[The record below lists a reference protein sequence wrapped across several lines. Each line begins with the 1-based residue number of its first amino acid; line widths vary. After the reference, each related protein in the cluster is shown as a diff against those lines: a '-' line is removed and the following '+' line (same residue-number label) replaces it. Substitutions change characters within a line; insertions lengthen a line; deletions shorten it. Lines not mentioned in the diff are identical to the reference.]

1 MPNLPM
7 RPRVLLFLLL
17 VTSPAV
23 TATAQESVDTLPT
36 RPDSTRAVPA
46 TLQEVMVTGTR
57 AASTVGALPFN
68 TAVIGRDALRQRAS
82 FAVPAVLQQLT
93 GFTLGNY
100 GHPVT
105 QRPERSAGAF
115 RGLGGTSASRALVLL
130 DGIPVNDP
138 FNGQVRWSRIPLSLV
153 DRVEVVRGGGSMA
166 WGSRALSGVI
176 QLVTAR
182 PDGARLEGLAEG
194 GGLSTAHL
202 ALSGSARAGRLEV
215 LGAADLFDSDGFLWI
230 RDDQAGAV
238 DRPRGIHSAVGYA
251 SLRYQLTPNLVVH
264 AGGNYVDDQNRGETP
279 LTSRTATTGELR
291 GGLDWATPDGGLL
304 SVLWYGAHRT
314 SRFSVPSVST
324 DRNSET
330 MRRATSIPSS
340 SQGGTVQWAPRLGAR
355 HEATVGMEG
364 TWVQG
369 EYHDLHTVVNNQYTR
384 ERYAGGRQLS
394 LGLFATD
401 GITLSERT
409 RLQLGA
415 RAERVLNLEGFR
427 GELLRSTGVALSDT
441 SYPGQDQTI
450 LTGLVGVRHL
460 LSGRTALRASAYR
473 SFRSATLFEL
483 HTPVFI
489 GASAGSSVIE
499 ANPALRPEILHG
511 VEVGLDQSVGAALL
525 VRGTAFWN
533 RVTDPIVEVTLG
545 TATTAGQVIAPCGG
559 LARNTVCRQRRNV
572 GAVRSLGLELDAEWR
587 PLPALDVEVGYAY
600 NPTRLV
606 SPDSL
611 LDGRWTRGAARHSLS
626 AAVSAAPAGVVD
638 LRLEV
643 RWIGTRFDDDRNT
656 IELPSFTLVGASLSR
671 RIGPWLSASLK
682 AENLLDARYP
692 VTRGTSG
699 IEEMGAPRWLLAG
712 LRVQW

>member
-1 MPNLPM
+1 MPNLP
-7 RPRVLLFLLL
+7 RHLLL
-17 VTSPAV
+17 PLILALAPSGLASGQQPADTTLRRTDSLTV
-23 TATAQESVDTLPT
+23 TA
-36 RPDSTRAVPA
+36 A

-57 AASTVGALPFN
+57 AASTVGELPLN
-68 TAVIGRDALRQRAS
+68 TAVIGREALRQRPS
-82 FAVPAVLQQLT
+82 FAAPAVLQQLA

-130 DGIPVNDP
+130 DGVPVNDP
-138 FNGQVRWSRIPLSLV
+138 FNGQVRWSRIPLPLV
-153 DRVEVVRGGGSMA
+153 ERVEVVRGGGSMA

-176 QLVTAR
+176 QLVTVR
-182 PDGARLEGLAEG
+182 PSGTRLEGMVEG
-194 GGLSTAHL
+194 GGLSTSHL
-202 ALSGSARAGRLEV
+202 ALSGSTRIGRLEV
-215 LGAADLFDSDGFLWI
+215 LGAADMFDTDGFLWI
-230 RDDQAGAV
+230 REDQAGAV
-238 DRPRGIHSAVGYA
+238 DQPRGIRSAVGYA

-264 AGGNYVDDQNRGETP
+264 GGGNYVDDENRGETP
-279 LTSRTATTGELR
+279 LTSRGATTGEVR
-291 GGLDWATPDGGLL
+291 GGLDWATPDGGLFTL
-304 SVLWYGAHRT
+304 QWYGAHRT
-314 SRFSVPSVST
+314 SRFTLPSVST
-324 DRNSET
+324 DRSTET

-340 SQGGTVQWAPRLGAR
+340 SAGGTVQWAPGLGAG
-355 HEATVGMEG
+355 HEATVGVEAS
-364 TWVQG
+364 WVKG
-369 EYHDLHTVVNNQYTR
+369 EYHDLHTVVSNQYAR

-427 GELLRSTGVALSDT
+427 GELLRSTGTALSDT
-441 SYPGQDQTI
+441 SYPGQDQTV

-460 LSGRTALRASAYR
+460 LATSTALRASAYR

-483 HTPVFI
+483 HTPVFT
-489 GASAGSSVIE
+489 GSAAGSSVIE
-499 ANPALRPEILHG
+499 ANPALRPELLHG
-511 VEVGLDQSVGAALL
+511 IEVGIDQSVGQMLL
-525 VRGTAFWN
+525 VRGTAFLN

-545 TATTAGQVIAPCGG
+545 TATTAGQVIAPCGA

-572 GAVRSLGLELDAEWR
+572 GAVRSTGLELDAEWR
-587 PLPALDVEVGYAY
+587 PSSALGVELGYAY

-626 AAVSAAPAGVVD
+626 AAVSAAPAGVAD
-638 LRLEV
+638 LRLEIRRV
-643 RWIGTRFDDDRNT
+643 GARYDDDRNT
-656 IELPSFTLVGASLSR
+656 VELPSFTLIGATLSR
-671 RIGPWLSASLK
+671 RIGPWLSASLR

-692 VTRGTSG
+692 VSRGSTG
-699 IEEMGAPRWLLAG
+699 IEEMGAPRWVLAG